1 MKTNIEKYIDNRT
14 ITNDGCGYIYK
25 DEKAFNNDPSAICY
39 ISESQFDD
47 LCEMKKEGRDMTD
60 EELLNQGYAYSRTK
74 LRNEVYIYMT
84 DFRKDVSYVDVAAYD
99 LDRIL
104 FNHLEWQN
112 PYTWLSDSEIDTII
126 PTPQKPSD
134 DELKEE
140 KVLTMLRWLKYNGV
154 IEGWNEDELHSLL
167 G

>member
-1 MKTNIEKYIDNRT
+1 
-14 ITNDGCGYIYK
+14 
-25 DEKAFNNDPSAICY
+25 
-39 ISESQFDD
+39 
-47 LCEMKKEGRDMTD
+47 
-60 EELLNQGYAYSRTK
+60 
-74 LRNEVYIYMT
+74 
-84 DFRKDVSYVDVAAYD
+84 
-99 LDRIL
+99 
-104 FNHLEWQN
+104 
-112 PYTWLSDSEIDTII
+112 LSSSDIDTII